1 MDEKPFKR
9 GITGKNTRETE
20 NERAKKENFTSK
32 DTQNIKNRLGL
43 SQKATREQVKA
54 ELIRLKKK
62 SEATWRALKLTK
74 KDFEDYDVK

>member
-20 NERAKKENFTSK
+20 NEKAEKKTS
-32 DTQNIKNRLGL
+32 DTSNIKNCLGL
-43 SQKATREQVKA
+43 SQKATKNQVKA

-74 KDFEDYDVK
+74 KDFEDYGIN